1 MHCFPPMLYLYSIVT
16 ELHNKFPKMMNDVD
30 EEGNTALHLAC
41 TYGFQEVVKVLIEKG
56 ATTRAM

>member
-1 MHCFPPMLYLYSIVT
+1 MLYLYSIVA
-16 ELHNKFPKMMNDVD
+16 ELHNKFPEMMNDVD